1 MIKIAIVLVN
11 TLFPQETKKQF
22 TNTISINYDFYYL
35 KEKTSEVSADT
46 TGFTVLDYAAE
57 SFINVNITDNLS
69 NILDIKNKADFTII
83 SSHDIY
89 YGNRVRLST
98 ILGSMTAPCATTYDE
113 NLVLTRV
120 MEDDVVTMD
129 PVSSVYLFNN
139 SKLIEGN
146 LDYIDF
152 LDSSKNRYNL
162 DAAIIPKYTCVN
174 IADLVCNQYSAINNI
189 NFVFYP
195 MEPML
200 NYLERGNTF
209 LYVKGMT
216 LPTSLTKSEDYI
228 RKHILL
234 DYVSKF
240 GSIIGKSTC
249 SCTKVTKD
257 IFDANIFYIY
267 EPKYKGEI
275 LADKLAVT
283 KLDSLFTMYKTSDI
297 VFDTD
302 SEYELTLSTMS
313 TADFRK
319 EINAIIKDKV
329 QLKVASLGF
338 NTIDDLLQ
346 YYDSALAEYKNK
358 AQYIIKFRDKL
369 WAYYLGLP
377 DTNQLA
383 SYRQLITYIGTL

>member
-1 MIKIAIVLVN
+1 MTKIAIVLVN

-57 SFINVNITDNLS
+57 YFIDVNNTDNLS

-83 SSHDIY
+83 SSYDIY

-113 NLVLTRV
+113 NLVLTSV
-120 MEDDVVTMD
+120 MEDDIVAMD

-146 LDYIDF
+146 LDYTEF
-152 LDSSKNRYNL
+152 LDPSKNRYNL
-162 DAAIIPKYTCVN
+162 DAVIIPKDACVN
-174 IADLVCNQYSAINNI
+174 IADLVCNRYSAINNN

-200 NYLERGNTF
+200 NYVERGNTF

-228 RKHILL
+228 HKHILL

-240 GSIIGKSTC
+240 GSIIGKSNC

-267 EPKYKGEI
+267 EPKYKGEVF
-275 LADKLAVT
+275 ADKLAVT

-297 VFDTD
+297 MFDTD

-313 TADFRK
+313 TADFRE
-319 EINAIIKDKV
+319 EINAIIKNKV

-358 AQYIIKFRDKL
+358 AQYIIEFRDKL